1 MSSTKQSA
9 EREFA
14 QENADKQF
22 SDKVQDRLSASA
34 TDCYLVSADGTRY
47 PVHKTKL
54 HEQSKVLRQA
64 RKHTRWTTTAGCDA
78 LAVIS

>member
-1 MSSTKQSA
+1 MLLKNIGTSSSA
-9 EREFA
+9 TRS
-14 QENADKQF
+14 KT
-22 SDKVQDRLSASA
+22 ASQPVRA

-54 HEQSKVLRQA
+54 QEQSKVLRQA
-64 RKHTRWTTTAGCDA
+64 RKHTRWTTAGTDA